1 MSHGD
6 YFARLIEQGKA
17 AIYPYNTKVDTGME
31 YQPERAIPT
40 QIAYPWQATL
50 RTLFALIV
58 AALMVAAVVWS
69 LYKGVG
75 IETNV
80 EAIVSAIVVVA
91 TAITRVMANPAVNEA
106 LETINLG
113 SVPTSSEVVQ

>member
-31 YQPERAIPT
+31 YQPERALPT

-50 RTLFALIV
+50 RTLFATIV

-80 EAIVSAIVVVA
+80 EAIVSAIVLVA
-91 TAITRVMANPAVNEA
+91 TGITRVMAHPAVNDA
-106 LETINLG
+106 LAQFNLG
-113 SVPTSSEVVQ
+113 TEPNGDME